1 MTSILFQQTVK
12 DFAEWKKAYD
22 SMAALRASKGALSD
36 MVFQAA
42 DDPNKVTIIL
52 NWDSMEK
59 AKSYAESPE
68 LKAAMQK
75 AGVQGPPQIS
85 YLNAA

>member
-1 MTSILFQQTVK
+1 MASILVQQTVE
-12 DFAEWKKAYD
+12 DFAAWKKAYD

-36 MVFQAA
+36 LVFQGA
-42 DDPNKVTIIL
+42 DDPNKVTVIL
-52 NWDSMEK
+52 NWDSLEK
-59 AKSYAESPE
+59 AKGYAESPE

>member
-1 MTSILFQQTVK
+1 MASILVQQTVE

-36 MVFQAA
+36 LVFCDAK
-42 DDPNKVTIIL
+42 DPNKVTVIL

-59 AKSYAESPE
+59 AKNYAESPE

-75 AGVQGPPQIS
+75 AGVQGPPKIS
-85 YLNAA
+85 YLNTA